1 MNKSLLNLSNNELT
15 IDSREVAEMMNK
27 RHSEILEYINGSN
40 KIVGIIPT
48 LENGGICSQNY
59 FIESS
64 YKVEGNNKTYQCY
77 LVTKMGCELLG
88 NKQQG
93 EKGILFTAKYVERF
107 NIMER
112 RIEENKI
119 LIANKEIEELK
130 DTVNELK
137 KATEEAKKHYK
148 PSHKT
153 KLDYSKLI
161 KALTENEEEY
171 QMLKESTFAVL
182 GITKWED
189 TCIADSDKITKT
201 IKQISKLLELRKFK
215 QLELL

>member
-1 MNKSLLNLSNNELT
+1 MNKNLLNLSNNELT
-15 IDSREVAEMMNK
+15 IDSREVAKMMGK

-48 LENGGICSQNY
+48 LLNGGICLANY

-64 YKVEGNNKTYQCY
+64 YKDTSGKTNKCY

-107 NIMER
+107 NLMER
-112 RIEENKI
+112 SIKENNI

-161 KALTENEEEY
+161 RTLTENEEEY

-189 TCIADSDKITKT
+189 TCIADSNKVTKT

>member
-1 MNKSLLNLSNNELT
+1 MNKALLNLSNNELT
-15 IDSREVAEMMNK
+15 IDSREVAEMLGIN
-27 RHSEILEYINGSN
+27 HWEILRKLDGTDKVKGIIPILTNN
-40 KIVGIIPT
+40 KIVV
-48 LENGGICSQNY
+48 SKY
-59 FIESS
+59 FIQSE
-64 YKVEGNNKTYQCY
+64 YKDLSGKRNKCY
-77 LVTKMGCELLG
+77 LCTKLGCDFLA
-88 NKQQG
+88 NKFNG

-107 NIMER
+107 NAMER
-112 RIEENKI
+112 SIKENSI

-161 KALTENEEEY
+161 RALTENEEEY

-189 TCIADSDKITKT
+189 TCIAESDKITKT

>member
-1 MNKSLLNLSNNELT
+1 MNKALLNLSNNELT
-15 IDSREVAEMMNK
+15 IDSREVAEMLGIN
-27 RHSEILEYINGSN
+27 HWEILRKLDGTDKVKGIIPILTNN
-40 KIVGIIPT
+40 KIVV
-48 LENGGICSQNY
+48 SKY
-59 FIESS
+59 FIQSE
-64 YKVEGNNKTYQCY
+64 YKDLSGKRNKCY
-77 LVTKMGCELLG
+77 LCTKLGCDFLA
-88 NKQQG
+88 NKFNG

-107 NIMER
+107 NAMER
-112 RIEENKI
+112 SIKENSI

-130 DTVNELK
+130 DTVNQLK

-161 KALTENEEEY
+161 RALTENEEEY

-189 TCIADSDKITKT
+189 TSIAESDKITKT

>member
-1 MNKSLLNLSNNELT
+1 MNKALLNLSNNELT
-15 IDSREVAEMMNK
+15 IDSREVAEMLGIN
-27 RHSEILEYINGSN
+27 HWEILRKLDGTD
-40 KIVGIIPT
+40 KVKGIIPILT
-48 LENGGICSQNY
+48 NNNIVVSKY
-59 FIESS
+59 FIQSE
-64 YKVEGNNKTYQCY
+64 YKDLSGKRNKCY
-77 LVTKMGCELLG
+77 LCTKLGCDFLA
-88 NKQQG
+88 NKFNG

-107 NIMER
+107 NAMER
-112 RIEENKI
+112 SIKENSI

-161 KALTENEEEY
+161 RTLTENEEEY

-189 TCIADSDKITKT
+189 TCIAESDKITKT

>member
-1 MNKSLLNLSNNELT
+1 MNKELLNLSNNELT
-15 IDSREVAEMMNK
+15 IDSIEVAKMMNK
-27 RHSEILEYINGSN
+27 RHSEVLEYINGSN
-40 KIVGIIPT
+40 KVVGIIPT
-48 LENGGICSQNY
+48 LLNGGLCSANY
-59 FIESS
+59 FIESN
-64 YKVEGNNKTYQCY
+64 YKDASGKTNQCY

-112 RIEENKI
+112 AIKENDI
-119 LIANKEIEELK
+119 VIANKEIEELK

-161 KALTENEEEY
+161 RTLTENEEEY

-189 TCIADSDKITKT
+189 SCIADSNKITKT

>member
-1 MNKSLLNLSNNELT
+1 MNKALLNLSNNELT
-15 IDSREVAEMMNK
+15 IDSREVAKMMNK
-27 RHSEILEYINGSN
+27 RHSEVLEYINGSN
-40 KIVGIIPT
+40 KVVGIIPT
-48 LENGGICSQNY
+48 LLNGGLCSANY
-59 FIESS
+59 FIESN
-64 YKVEGNNKTYQCY
+64 YKDTSGKTNQCY

-107 NIMER
+107 NAMER
-112 RIEENKI
+112 SIKENSM

-130 DTVNELK
+130 HTVNELK

-189 TCIADSDKITKT
+189 TCISDSDKITKT

>member
-15 IDSREVAEMMNK
+15 IDSREVAKMMNK
-27 RHSEILEYINGSN
+27 RHSEVLEYINGSN
-40 KIVGIIPT
+40 KVVGIIPT
-48 LENGGICSQNY
+48 LLNGGLCSANY
-59 FIESS
+59 FIESN
-64 YKVEGNNKTYQCY
+64 YKDASGKTNQCY

-107 NIMER
+107 NVMER
-112 RIEENKI
+112 SIKGKSM

-161 KALTENEEEY
+161 RTLTENEEEY

-189 TCIADSDKITKT
+189 ACIADSDKITKT

>member
-1 MNKSLLNLSNNELT
+1 MNKELLNLSNNELT
-15 IDSREVAEMMNK
+15 IDSREVVKMMNK
-27 RHSEILEYINGSN
+27 RHSEVLEYINGSN
-40 KIVGIIPT
+40 KVVGIIPT
-48 LENGGICSQNY
+48 LLNGGLCSANY
-59 FIESS
+59 FIESN
-64 YKVEGNNKTYQCY
+64 YKDTSGKTNQCY
-77 LVTKMGCELLG
+77 LVTKTGCELLG

-93 EKGILFTAKYVERF
+93 EKGILFTAKYVEKF
-107 NIMER
+107 NTMER
-112 RIEENKI
+112 AIKGNNI
-119 LIANKEIEELK
+119 VIANKEIEELK

-137 KATEEAKKHYK
+137 KATEEAKRHYK

-161 KALTENEEEY
+161 RTLTENEEEY

-189 TCIADSDKITKT
+189 TCIDDSNKITKT

>member
-1 MNKSLLNLSNNELT
+1 MNKALLNLSNNELT
-15 IDSREVAEMMNK
+15 IDSREVAKMMNK
-27 RHSEILEYINGSN
+27 RHSEVLEYINGSN
-40 KIVGIIPT
+40 KVVGIMPT
-48 LENGGICSQNY
+48 LLNGGLCSANY
-59 FIESS
+59 FIESN
-64 YKVEGNNKTYQCY
+64 YKDASGKTNQCY

-107 NIMER
+107 NAMER
-112 RIEENKI
+112 SIKENSI

-161 KALTENEEEY
+161 RTLTENEEEY

-189 TCIADSDKITKT
+189 TCIDDSDKITKT

>member
-1 MNKSLLNLSNNELT
+1 MNKKLLNLSRNELT
-15 IDSREVAEMMNK
+15 IDTREVAEMMGINHWEVLRK
-27 RHSEILEYINGSN
+27 LDGTDKVKGIIPILTDN
-40 KIVGIIPT
+40 KIVV
-48 LENGGICSQNY
+48 SKY
-59 FIESS
+59 FIQSS
-64 YKVEGNNKTYQCY
+64 YKDLSGKENKCY
-77 LVTKMGCELLG
+77 LCTKLGCDFLA
-88 NKQQG
+88 NKFNG

-107 NIMER
+107 NEMER
-112 RIEENKI
+112 SIEKNSI

-130 DTVNELK
+130 HTVNELK

-161 KALTENEEEY
+161 RTLTENEEEY

-182 GITKWED
+182 GIAKWED
-189 TCIADSDKITKT
+189 TCIADSEKITKT

>member
-1 MNKSLLNLSNNELT
+1 MNKALLNLSNNELT
-15 IDSREVAEMMNK
+15 IDSREVAEMLGIN
-27 RHSEILEYINGSN
+27 HWEILRKLDGTDKVKGIIPILTNN
-40 KIVGIIPT
+40 KIVV
-48 LENGGICSQNY
+48 SKY
-59 FIESS
+59 FIQSE
-64 YKVEGNNKTYQCY
+64 YKDLSGKRNKCY
-77 LVTKMGCELLG
+77 LCTKLGCDFLA
-88 NKQQG
+88 NKFNG

-107 NIMER
+107 NAMER
-112 RIEENKI
+112 SIKENSI

-161 KALTENEEEY
+161 RTLTENEEEY

-189 TCIADSDKITKT
+189 TCIAESDKITKT

>member
-1 MNKSLLNLSNNELT
+1 MSRNLLNLSNNELT
-15 IDSREVAEMMNK
+15 IDSREVAEMLGK
-27 RHSEILEYINGSN
+27 EHSYVLREIDGSKDGN
-40 KIVGIIPT
+40 TVGIIPT
-48 LENGGICSQNY
+48 LEKANFALSNY
-59 FIESS
+59 FIPST
-64 YKVEGNNKTYQCY
+64 YKAGTREYKCY

-107 NIMER
+107 NLMER
-112 RIEENKI
+112 SIKENNI
-119 LIANKEIEELK
+119 LIANREIEELK

-161 KALTENEEEY
+161 RTLTENEEEY

-189 TCIADSDKITKT
+189 TCIADSNKVTKT
-201 IKQISKLLELRKFK
+201 IKQISKLLELKKFK

>member
-1 MNKSLLNLSNNELT
+1 MNKALLNLSNNELT
-15 IDSREVAEMMNK
+15 IDSREVAEMLGIN
-27 RHSEILEYINGSN
+27 HWEILRKLDGTDKVKGSIPILTNN
-40 KIVGIIPT
+40 KIVV
-48 LENGGICSQNY
+48 SKY
-59 FIESS
+59 FIQSE
-64 YKVEGNNKTYQCY
+64 YKDLSGKRNKCY
-77 LVTKMGCELLG
+77 LCTKLGCDFLA
-88 NKQQG
+88 NKFNG

-107 NIMER
+107 NAMER
-112 RIEENKI
+112 SIKENSI

-130 DTVNELK
+130 DTVNQLK

-161 KALTENEEEY
+161 RALTENEEEY

-189 TCIADSDKITKT
+189 TCIAESDKITKT

>member
-1 MNKSLLNLSNNELT
+1 MNKALLNLSNNELT
-15 IDSREVAEMMNK
+15 IDSREVAEMLGIN
-27 RHSEILEYINGSN
+27 HWEILRKLDGTDKVKGIIPILTNN
-40 KIVGIIPT
+40 KIVV
-48 LENGGICSQNY
+48 SKY
-59 FIESS
+59 FIQSE
-64 YKVEGNNKTYQCY
+64 YKDLSGKRNKCY
-77 LVTKMGCELLG
+77 LCTKLGCDFLA
-88 NKQQG
+88 NKFNG

-107 NIMER
+107 NAMER
-112 RIEENKI
+112 SIKENSI

-130 DTVNELK
+130 DTVNQLK

-161 KALTENEEEY
+161 RALTENEEEY

-189 TCIADSDKITKT
+189 TCIAESDKITKT
-201 IKQISKLLELRKFK
+201 IKQISKLLKLRKFK

>member
-1 MNKSLLNLSNNELT
+1 MNKDLLNLSNNELT
-15 IDSREVAEMMNK
+15 IDSREVAEMLGIN
-27 RHSEILEYINGSN
+27 HWEILRKLDGTDKVKGIIPILTNN
-40 KIVGIIPT
+40 KIVV
-48 LENGGICSQNY
+48 SKY
-59 FIESS
+59 FIQSE
-64 YKVEGNNKTYQCY
+64 YKDLSGKRNKCY
-77 LVTKMGCELLG
+77 LCTKLGCDFLA
-88 NKQQG
+88 NKFNG

-107 NIMER
+107 NAMER
-112 RIEENKI
+112 SIKENSI

-130 DTVNELK
+130 DTVNQLK

-161 KALTENEEEY
+161 RALTENEEEY

-189 TCIADSDKITKT
+189 TCIAESDKITKT

>member
-1 MNKSLLNLSNNELT
+1 MNKELLNLSNNELT
-15 IDSREVAEMMNK
+15 IDSREVAEMLGIN
-27 RHSEILEYINGSN
+27 HWEILRKLDGTDKVKGIIPILTNN
-40 KIVGIIPT
+40 KIVV
-48 LENGGICSQNY
+48 SKY
-59 FIESS
+59 FIQSE
-64 YKVEGNNKTYQCY
+64 YKDLSGKRNKCY
-77 LVTKMGCELLG
+77 LCTKLGCDFLA
-88 NKQQG
+88 NKFNG

-112 RIEENKI
+112 AIKENDI
-119 LIANKEIEELK
+119 VIANKEIEELK

-137 KATEEAKKHYK
+137 KAIEEAKRHYK

-161 KALTENEEEY
+161 RTLTENEEEY

-189 TCIADSDKITKT
+189 SCIADSDKITKT

>member
-48 LENGGICSQNY
+48 LLNGGLCSASY
-59 FIESS
+59 FIESN
-64 YKVEGNNKTYQCY
+64 YKDASGKTNKCY

-112 RIEENKI
+112 SIEENKI

-182 GITKWED
+182 GITKWEE

>member
-1 MNKSLLNLSNNELT
+1 MNKALLNLSNNELT
-15 IDSREVAEMMNK
+15 IDSREVAEMLGIN
-27 RHSEILEYINGSN
+27 HWEILRKLDGTDKVKGIIPILTNN
-40 KIVGIIPT
+40 KIVV
-48 LENGGICSQNY
+48 SKY
-59 FIESS
+59 FIQSE
-64 YKVEGNNKTYQCY
+64 YKDLSGKRNKCY
-77 LVTKMGCELLG
+77 LCTKLGCDFLA
-88 NKQQG
+88 NKFNG

-107 NIMER
+107 NAMER
-112 RIEENKI
+112 SIKENSI

-161 KALTENEEEY
+161 RTLTENEEEY

>member
-1 MNKSLLNLSNNELT
+1 MNKDLLNLSNNELT
-15 IDSREVAEMMNK
+15 IDSREIAEMLGK
-27 RHSEILEYINGSN
+27 EHSELLKEIEGRKDN
-40 KIVGIIPT
+40 KNVGIIPT
-48 LENGGICSQNY
+48 LEKGNFHLSNY
-59 FIESS
+59 FIQST
-64 YKVEGNNKTYQCY
+64 YKAGTREYKCY
-77 LVTKMGCELLG
+77 LVTKLGCELLG

-107 NIMER
+107 NVMER
-112 RIEENKI
+112 TIKENSI
-119 LIANKEIEELK
+119 LIVNKEIEELK

-137 KATEEAKKHYK
+137 KATEEVKKDYK

-161 KALTENEEEY
+161 RTLTENEEEY
-171 QMLKESTFAVL
+171 QMLKESAFAVL

-189 TCIADSDKITKT
+189 TCIDDSDKIIKT
-201 IKQISKLLELRKFK
+201 IKQISKLLELKKFK

>member
-1 MNKSLLNLSNNELT
+1 MNKALLNLSNNELT
-15 IDSREVAEMMNK
+15 IDSREVAEMLGIN
-27 RHSEILEYINGSN
+27 HWEILRKLDGTDKVKGIIPILTNN
-40 KIVGIIPT
+40 KIVV
-48 LENGGICSQNY
+48 SKY
-59 FIESS
+59 FIQSE
-64 YKVEGNNKTYQCY
+64 YKDLSGKRNKCY
-77 LVTKMGCELLG
+77 LCTKLGCDFLA
-88 NKQQG
+88 NKFNG

-107 NIMER
+107 NAMER
-112 RIEENKI
+112 SIKENSI

-130 DTVNELK
+130 DTVNQLK

-161 KALTENEEEY
+161 RALTENEEEY

-189 TCIADSDKITKT
+189 TCIADSGKITKT

>member
-1 MNKSLLNLSNNELT
+1 MNKALLNLSNNELT
-15 IDSREVAEMMNK
+15 IDSREVAEMLGIN
-27 RHSEILEYINGSN
+27 HWEILRKLDGTDKVKGIIPILTNN
-40 KIVGIIPT
+40 KIVV
-48 LENGGICSQNY
+48 SKY
-59 FIESS
+59 FIQSE
-64 YKVEGNNKTYQCY
+64 YKDLSGKRNKCY
-77 LVTKMGCELLG
+77 LCTKLGCDFLA
-88 NKQQG
+88 NKFNG

-107 NIMER
+107 NAMER
-112 RIEENKI
+112 SIKENSI
-119 LIANKEIEELK
+119 LIANKEIEKLK
-130 DTVNELK
+130 DTVNQLK

-161 KALTENEEEY
+161 RALTENEEEY

-189 TCIADSDKITKT
+189 TSIAESDKITKT

>member
-1 MNKSLLNLSNNELT
+1 MNKALLNLSNNELT
-15 IDSREVAEMMNK
+15 IDSREVAEMLGIN
-27 RHSEILEYINGSN
+27 HWEILRKLDGTDKVKGIIPILTNN
-40 KIVGIIPT
+40 KIVV
-48 LENGGICSQNY
+48 SKY
-59 FIESS
+59 FIQSE
-64 YKVEGNNKTYQCY
+64 YKDLSGKRNKCY
-77 LVTKMGCELLG
+77 LCTKLGCDFLA
-88 NKQQG
+88 NKFNG

-107 NIMER
+107 NAMER
-112 RIEENKI
+112 SIKENSI

-130 DTVNELK
+130 DTVNQLK

-161 KALTENEEEY
+161 RALTENEEEY

-182 GITKWED
+182 GITKSED
-189 TCIADSDKITKT
+189 TCIAESDKITKT

>member
-1 MNKSLLNLSNNELT
+1 MNKDLLNLSNNELT
-15 IDSREVAEMMNK
+15 IDSREVAEMLGIN
-27 RHSEILEYINGSN
+27 HWEILRKLDGTDKVKGIIPILTNN
-40 KIVGIIPT
+40 KIVV
-48 LENGGICSQNY
+48 SKY
-59 FIESS
+59 FIQSE
-64 YKVEGNNKTYQCY
+64 YKDLSGKRNKCY
-77 LVTKMGCELLG
+77 LCTKLGCDFLA
-88 NKQQG
+88 NKFNG

-107 NIMER
+107 NAMER
-112 RIEENKI
+112 SIKENSI

-161 KALTENEEEY
+161 RTLTENEEEY

-182 GITKWED
+182 GITKWEG
-189 TCIADSDKITKT
+189 TCIVESD
-201 IKQISKLLELRKFK
+201 R
-215 QLELL
+215 

>member
-1 MNKSLLNLSNNELT
+1 MNKDLLNLSNNELT
-15 IDSREVAEMMNK
+15 IDSREVAEMLGIN
-27 RHSEILEYINGSN
+27 HWEILRKLDGTDKVKGIIPILTNN
-40 KIVGIIPT
+40 KIVV
-48 LENGGICSQNY
+48 SKY
-59 FIESS
+59 FIQSE
-64 YKVEGNNKTYQCY
+64 YKDLSGKRNKCY
-77 LVTKMGCELLG
+77 LCTKLGCDFLA
-88 NKQQG
+88 NKFNG

-107 NIMER
+107 NAMER
-112 RIEENKI
+112 SIKENSI

-161 KALTENEEEY
+161 RTLTENEEEY

-189 TCIADSDKITKT
+189 TCIAESDKITKT

>member
-1 MNKSLLNLSNNELT
+1 
-15 IDSREVAEMMNK
+15 
-27 RHSEILEYINGSN
+27 
-40 KIVGIIPT
+40 
-48 LENGGICSQNY
+48 
-59 FIESS
+59 
-64 YKVEGNNKTYQCY
+64 
-77 LVTKMGCELLG
+77 MGCDFLA
-88 NKQQG
+88 NKFNG

-107 NIMER
+107 NAMER
-112 RIEENKI
+112 SIKENSI

-130 DTVNELK
+130 DTVNQLK

-161 KALTENEEEY
+161 RALTENEEEY

-189 TCIADSDKITKT
+189 TSIAESDKITKT

>member
-1 MNKSLLNLSNNELT
+1 MNKALLNLSNNELT
-15 IDSREVAEMMNK
+15 IDSREVAEMLGIN
-27 RHSEILEYINGSN
+27 HWEILRKLDGTDKVKGIIPILTNN
-40 KIVGIIPT
+40 KIVV
-48 LENGGICSQNY
+48 SKY
-59 FIESS
+59 FIQSE
-64 YKVEGNNKTYQCY
+64 YKDLSGKRNKCY
-77 LVTKMGCELLG
+77 LCTKLGCDFLA
-88 NKQQG
+88 NKFNG

-107 NIMER
+107 NAMER
-112 RIEENKI
+112 SIKENSI
-119 LIANKEIEELK
+119 LIANKEIEKLK
-130 DTVNELK
+130 DTVNQLK

-161 KALTENEEEY
+161 RALTENEEEY

-189 TCIADSDKITKT
+189 TCIAESDKITKT

>member
-1 MNKSLLNLSNNELT
+1 MNKALLNLSNNELT
-15 IDSREVAEMMNK
+15 IDSREVAEMLGIN
-27 RHSEILEYINGSN
+27 HWEILRKLDGTDKVKGIIPILTNN
-40 KIVGIIPT
+40 KIVV
-48 LENGGICSQNY
+48 SKY
-59 FIESS
+59 FIQSE
-64 YKVEGNNKTYQCY
+64 YKDLSGKRNKCY
-77 LVTKMGCELLG
+77 LCTKLGCDFLA
-88 NKQQG
+88 NKFNG

-107 NIMER
+107 NAMER
-112 RIEENKI
+112 SIKENSI

-130 DTVNELK
+130 DTVNQLK

-161 KALTENEEEY
+161 RALTENEEEY

-189 TCIADSDKITKT
+189 TCIAESDKITKT

>member
-1 MNKSLLNLSNNELT
+1 MNKALLNLSNNELT
-15 IDSREVAEMMNK
+15 IDSREVAEMLGIN
-27 RHSEILEYINGSN
+27 HWEILRKLDGTDKVKGIIPILTNN
-40 KIVGIIPT
+40 KIVV
-48 LENGGICSQNY
+48 SKY
-59 FIESS
+59 FIQSE
-64 YKVEGNNKTYQCY
+64 YKDLSGKRNKCY
-77 LVTKMGCELLG
+77 LCTKLGCDFLA
-88 NKQQG
+88 NKFNG

-107 NIMER
+107 NAMER
-112 RIEENKI
+112 SIKENSI
-119 LIANKEIEELK
+119 LIANKEIEKLK
-130 DTVNELK
+130 DTVNQLK

-161 KALTENEEEY
+161 RALTENEEEY

-182 GITKWED
+182 GITKRED
-189 TCIADSDKITKT
+189 TCIAESDKITKT

>member
-1 MNKSLLNLSNNELT
+1 
-15 IDSREVAEMMNK
+15 
-27 RHSEILEYINGSN
+27 
-40 KIVGIIPT
+40 
-48 LENGGICSQNY
+48 
-59 FIESS
+59 
-64 YKVEGNNKTYQCY
+64 
-77 LVTKMGCELLG
+77 MGCELLG

-107 NIMER
+107 NIME
-112 RIEENKI
+112 IAIKENNI
-119 LIANKEIEELK
+119 IIANKEIEELK

-161 KALTENEEEY
+161 RTLTENEEEY

>member
-1 MNKSLLNLSNNELT
+1 MNKALLNLSNNELT
-15 IDSREVAEMMNK
+15 IDSREVAEMLGIN
-27 RHSEILEYINGSN
+27 HWEILRKLDGTDKVKGIIPILTNN
-40 KIVGIIPT
+40 KIVV
-48 LENGGICSQNY
+48 SKY
-59 FIESS
+59 FIQSE
-64 YKVEGNNKTYQCY
+64 YKDLSGKRNKCY
-77 LVTKMGCELLG
+77 LCTKLGCDFLA
-88 NKQQG
+88 NKFNG

-107 NIMER
+107 NAMER
-112 RIEENKI
+112 SIKENSI

-130 DTVNELK
+130 DTVNQLK

-161 KALTENEEEY
+161 RALTENEEEY

>member
-1 MNKSLLNLSNNELT
+1 MNKELLNLSNNELT
-15 IDSREVAEMMNK
+15 IDSREVAEMLGIN
-27 RHSEILEYINGSN
+27 HWEILRKLHGTDKVKGIIPILTNN
-40 KIVGIIPT
+40 KIVV
-48 LENGGICSQNY
+48 SKY
-59 FIESS
+59 FIQSE
-64 YKVEGNNKTYQCY
+64 YKDLSGKRNKCY
-77 LVTKMGCELLG
+77 LCTKLGCDFLA
-88 NKQQG
+88 NKFNG

-112 RIEENKI
+112 AIKENDI
-119 LIANKEIEELK
+119 VIANKEIEELK

-137 KATEEAKKHYK
+137 KATEEAKRHYK

-189 TCIADSDKITKT
+189 TCIDDSNKITKT

>member
-1 MNKSLLNLSNNELT
+1 MNKALLNLSNNELT
-15 IDSREVAEMMNK
+15 IDSREVAEMLGIN
-27 RHSEILEYINGSN
+27 HWEILRKLDGTDKVKGIIPILTNN
-40 KIVGIIPT
+40 KIVV
-48 LENGGICSQNY
+48 SKY
-59 FIESS
+59 FIQSE
-64 YKVEGNNKTYQCY
+64 YKDLSGKRNKCY
-77 LVTKMGCELLG
+77 LCTKLGCDFLA
-88 NKQQG
+88 NKFNG

-107 NIMER
+107 NAMER
-112 RIEENKI
+112 SIKENSI

-130 DTVNELK
+130 DTVNQLK

-161 KALTENEEEY
+161 RALTENEEEY

-182 GITKWED
+182 GITKRED
-189 TCIADSDKITKT
+189 TCIAESDKITKT

>member
-1 MNKSLLNLSNNELT
+1 
-15 IDSREVAEMMNK
+15 MMNK
-27 RHSEILEYINGSN
+27 RHSEVLEYINGSN
-40 KIVGIIPT
+40 KVVGIIPT
-48 LENGGICSQNY
+48 LLNGGLCSANY
-59 FIESS
+59 FIESN
-64 YKVEGNNKTYQCY
+64 YKDVSGKTNQCY

-107 NIMER
+107 NAMER
-112 RIEENKI
+112 SIKENSI

-161 KALTENEEEY
+161 RTLTENEEEY

-189 TCIADSDKITKT
+189 TCIAESDKITKT

>member
-1 MNKSLLNLSNNELT
+1 MSRNLLNISNNELT
-15 IDSREVAEMMNK
+15 IDSREVAEMLGK
-27 RHSEILEYINGSN
+27 EHSYVLREIDGSKDGN
-40 KIVGIIPT
+40 TVGIIPT
-48 LENGGICSQNY
+48 LEKANFALSNY
-59 FIESS
+59 FIPST
-64 YKVEGNNKTYQCY
+64 YKAGTREYKCY

-107 NIMER
+107 NLMER
-112 RIEENKI
+112 SIKENNI

-161 KALTENEEEY
+161 RTLTENEEEY

-189 TCIADSDKITKT
+189 TCIADSNKVTKT
-201 IKQISKLLELRKFK
+201 IKQISKLLELKKFK